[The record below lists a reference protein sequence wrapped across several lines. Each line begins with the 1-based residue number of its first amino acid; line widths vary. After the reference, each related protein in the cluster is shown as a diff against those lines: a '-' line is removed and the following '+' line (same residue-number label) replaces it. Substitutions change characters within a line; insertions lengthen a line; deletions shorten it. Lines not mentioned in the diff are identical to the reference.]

1 MPKTQEFDFG
11 ELDELYREV
20 IIDHYRNPRNRRQ
33 IEDADIRCE
42 GSNPF
47 CGDGVIIQLKL
58 DDQGRVSDVAHQ
70 GQGCSVSQASASILT
85 DMLKGKTPK
94 EGEAISRSF
103 HQMMLGS
110 KLSDEAIKA
119 LGNLEAFQ
127 GVRKFPIR
135 IKCAL
140 LAWDA
145 LESGLRKHHP
155 KSKPG

>member
-1 MPKTQEFDFG
+1 MSKTQEFDFG

-33 IEDADIRCE
+33 MGDANIRCE
-42 GSNPF
+42 ESNPF
-47 CGDGVIIQLKL
+47 CGDGVVIQLKL
-58 DDQGRVSDVAHQ
+58 DDQGRVSDIAYQ
-70 GQGCSVSQASASILT
+70 GQGCSISQASASIMT

-94 EGEAISRSF
+94 EGEALSRSF
-103 HQMMLGS
+103 HQMMWGT
-110 KLSDEAIKA
+110 KLSDEAVKA
-119 LGNLEAFQ
+119 LGNLGAFQ

-145 LESGLRKHHP
+145 LEKGFKKHHP
-155 KSKPG
+155 KSKPS